1 MIKRLISIAL
11 AMVGLVS
18 ISSSVQAEMPLPL
31 NPNVK
36 SGTLENGLKYY
47 ILHNEEPKGRANFY
61 IAQKVGSTLESPE
74 QLGLAHFLEHMAF
87 NGTTNFPG
95 KNMLESLQAKGIRF
109 GNDINAYT
117 SFDETVY
124 NIDNIPTDDVELMKS
139 VVMMLHD
146 WSCEISLLD
155 SEIDAERGVIQEE
168 WRSRNDANTRMI
180 QSILPQIY
188 EEYQYQQTPIG
199 KMEVVMN
206 FPYSVLRDY
215 YHKWYRPDQQGIII
229 VGDFDAAWMEEQV
242 KSVFS
247 TIKMP
252 ENAAERTYPSVSDN
266 VKPIYAQFTD
276 PEMQNTLVRIMFKR
290 EKLPFEL
297 RNTVEGFVGDY
308 LAKNLFASMINT
320 RLGDLA
326 NNASCKFA
334 YAGVS
339 FDDYMVSKTK
349 GAFNVI
355 ILAKDDVQG
364 AIDEAMAEIARSCK
378 TGFTDGELQRAKDN
392 MLSGFEKAYNERD
405 KTKTSTLAKELIRH
419 FIDNEPAAG
428 AEAELD
434 LVKQVLPMLPV
445 QVFNE
450 MGSAVLT
457 AENQVIVVTAPES
470 QKNTLPSEEV
480 VVSAVNKAINAEYEA
495 YVDDMI
501 DVPMIQKAPKA
512 GSVKQTTPYA
522 FGSKKFTLSNGAQV
536 VIKPTDFAAD
546 EIRFMAIRRGGRLSM
561 NPANVAEMN
570 LIDAAVEC
578 SAFGPY
584 NSNMLQKYLAG
595 KKVSLSYGTGMRS
608 TTINGS
614 STKKDLPTLMELIY
628 VLFTNLQPDQ
638 ATYNAFVEA
647 SRPGLIMADKNPDK
661 AFSDSVSAT
670 MYRHNPIMQPLD
682 VAMLDKANYP
692 MMLKMAKESMKNAA
706 EYTFYFVGNV
716 DENVLIPLL
725 EKYIASLPAKKK
737 FKVPAEAAFPFT
749 SGLVLNEFET
759 PMETP
764 STMVFNV
771 ASGDNL
777 EYNIENSVKIDLLGD
792 ILGNVYTETLR
803 EEEGGTYSPGAAG
816 QMSALTGKW
825 MLIYQFQTNFEQQAK
840 LRERAYLE
848 LKKLIENGATA
859 EQFEKVKGAALNQYQ
874 INSRKNGYWMNQF
887 SEFYFGNNM
896 ADGHEAAIRN
906 LTLEDFNNFLHSI
919 NIDENSAQIVRIGVA
934 K

>member
-11 AMVGLVS
+11 AMVGFVAL
-18 ISSSVQAEMPLPL
+18 SSSVQAQTPLPL
-31 NPNVK
+31 NPKVK

-61 IAQKVGSTLESPE
+61 IAQKVGSTLETQD

-95 KNMLESLQAKGIRF
+95 KAMLESLQAKGIRF
-109 GNDINAYT
+109 GADINAYT

-139 VVMMLHD
+139 VIMMLHD
-146 WSCEISLLD
+146 WSGEISLLD
-155 SEIDAERGVIQEE
+155 AEIDAERGVIQEE

-188 EEYQYQQTPIG
+188 KEYQYQQTPIG

-229 VGDFDAAWMEEQV
+229 VGDFDADWMEQQV
-242 KSVFS
+242 KEIFS

-266 VKPIYAQFTD
+266 AEPIYAQFTD
-276 PEMQNTLVRIMFKR
+276 PEMQNTLVRIMFKE
-290 EKLPFEL
+290 EKLPFEF

-320 RLGDLA
+320 RLSDLS
-326 NNASCKFA
+326 NNPSCKFA

-339 FDDYMVSKTK
+339 FGDYMVSKTK
-349 GAFNVI
+349 AAFNVI

-364 AIDEAMAEIARSCK
+364 AIDEAMAEISRSCK

-392 MLSGFEKAYNERD
+392 ILSNFEKAYNEKD
-405 KTKTSTLAKELIRH
+405 KTKTSTLAQELIRH
-419 FIDNEPAAG
+419 FIDNEPAGG
-428 AEAELD
+428 AEAELE

-445 QVFNE
+445 QAFNE
-450 MGSAVLT
+450 MGKQVLT

-480 VVSAVNKAINAEYEA
+480 VVGAVNKAINAEYEA
-495 YVDDMI
+495 YVDEMI
-501 DVPMIQKAPKA
+501 DVPLIKKAPKA
-512 GSVKQTTPYA
+512 GKVKSTTPYA
-522 FGSKKFTLSNGAQV
+522 FDSKMYTLSNGVKV
-536 VIKPTDFAAD
+536 VVKPTDFAAD
-546 EIRFMAIRRGGRLSM
+546 EIRFMAVRRGGRLSM
-561 NPANVAEMN
+561 NPANTAEMN
-570 LIDAAVEC
+570 LIEAAVEC
-578 SAFGPY
+578 SAYGAY
-584 NSNMLQKYLAG
+584 NTNMLQKYLAG
-595 KKVSLSYGTGMRS
+595 KNVSLGYSLGMRS
-608 TTINGS
+608 TTINGT
-614 STKKDLPTLMELIY
+614 STKKDLPTLMELAY
-628 VLFTNLQPDQ
+628 VLFTDLQPDQ
-638 ATYNAFVEA
+638 ATYSAFVEG
-647 SRPGLIMADKNPDK
+647 SRPGLMMADKNPDK

-670 MYRHNPIMQPLD
+670 MYNHNPIMQPLD

-692 MMLKMAKESMKNAA
+692 MMLSLAKESMKNAA

-716 DENVLIPLL
+716 DETVLIPLL
-725 EKYIASLPAKKK
+725 EKYIASLPAKNK

-825 MLIYQFQTNFEQQAK
+825 MLIYQFQTNAEQQAK

-859 EQFEKVKGAALNQYQ
+859 EQFEKVRGAALNQYQ

-887 SEFYFGNNM
+887 SELYFGNNM

-906 LTLEDFNNFLHSI
+906 LTLDDFNKFLRTI
-919 NIDENSAQIVRIGVA
+919 NINQNSAQIVRIGVA